1 MRKRIGVIV
10 VSGLLIA
17 VAAVA
22 LGVMAGSAA
31 PQKRRVIN
39 LANRSVQAP
48 FSDGILVGDT
58 LYLAGR
64 IGLDPKT
71 NLPPADVEQEA
82 RLVLDGMQE
91 VLKEA
96 GMTMD
101 DLATVTVYCPDVSL
115 FNKFNGVYR
124 TYFKRDFPARA
135 FIGSGPLL
143 FGGHFEVQAIAVKP
157 EDARMLPLSGPKR

>member
-1 MRKRIGVIV
+1 MMKRVAGVLFGLTCV
-10 VSGLLIA
+10 ALLIGTA
-17 VAAVA
+17 R
-22 LGVMAGSAA
+22 GTTSAA
-31 PQKRRVIN
+31 PEKRRVIN
-39 LANRSVQAP
+39 LPNRSVQAP
-48 FSDGILVGDT
+48 FSDAVLVGDT

-71 NLPPADVEQEA
+71 NLPPQDPEQEA
-82 RLVLDGMQE
+82 RLLLDGFQA

-124 TYFKRDFPARA
+124 TYFKGEFPARA
-135 FIGSGPLL
+135 FVGSGPLL
-143 FGGHFEVQAIAVKP
+143 FSARFEMQAIAVRPAGAK
-157 EDARMLPLSGPKR
+157 MLPLSGPQR

>member
-1 MRKRIGVIV
+1 MARRTAFLVVFGMMLGGLIV
-10 VSGLLIA
+10 A
-17 VAAVA
+17 
-22 LGVMAGSAA
+22 AGSAKPSA
-31 PQKRRVIN
+31 SPQKRRVIN
-39 LANRSVQAP
+39 LPNRTVQAP
-48 FSDGILVGDT
+48 FSDGVLVGET

-71 NLPPADVEQEA
+71 NLPPADAEQEA
-82 RLVLDGMQE
+82 RLVLDGIQS

-115 FNKFNGVYR
+115 FSKFNGVYR
-124 TYFKRDFPARA
+124 TYFKKDFPARA

-143 FGGHFEVQAIAVKP
+143 FGGRFEVQAIAVKQ
-157 EDARMLPLSGPKR
+157 

>member
-1 MRKRIGVIV
+1 MG
-10 VSGLLIA
+10 S
-17 VAAVA
+17 VAS
-22 LGVMAGSAA
+22 SAA
-31 PQKRRVIN
+31 PEKRRVIN
-39 LANRSVQAP
+39 LPNRTVQAP
-48 FSDGILVGDT
+48 FSDGVLSGGT

-71 NLPPADVEQEA
+71 NKPPEDAEQEA
-82 RLVLDGMQE
+82 RLVLDGMQA

-124 TYFKRDFPARA
+124 TYFKKEFPARA
-135 FIGSGPLL
+135 FVGSGPLL
-143 FGGHFEVQAIAVKP
+143 FGARFEVQAIAVKQ
-157 EDARMLPLSGPKR
+157 

>member
-1 MRKRIGVIV
+1 
-10 VSGLLIA
+10 
-17 VAAVA
+17 
-22 LGVMAGSAA
+22 
-31 PQKRRVIN
+31 
-39 LANRSVQAP
+39 
-48 FSDGILVGDT
+48 
-58 LYLAGR
+58 
-64 IGLDPKT
+64 
-71 NLPPADVEQEA
+71 
-82 RLVLDGMQE
+82 VLDGMQE

>member
-1 MRKRIGVIV
+1 MKKRIGVFV
-10 VSGLLIA
+10 ASGLLIA

-22 LGVMAGSAA
+22 LGVMTGSAA

-39 LANRSVQAP
+39 LPNRSVQAP
-48 FSDGILVGDT
+48 FSEGILVGDT

-71 NLPPADVEQEA
+71 NKPPEDPEQEA
-82 RLVLDGMQE
+82 RLVLDGMQA

-101 DLATVTVYCPDVSL
+101 DLATVTVHCPDVSL
-115 FNKFNGVYR
+115 YNKFNGVYR
-124 TYFKRDFPARA
+124 TYFKKEFPARA
-135 FIGSGPLL
+135 FIGSGALL
-143 FGGHFEVQAIAVKP
+143 FGARFEVQAIAVKQ
-157 EDARMLPLSGPKR
+157 